1 MHHSFHATRFSS
13 TGTMSTQFIKLAAL
27 SELKISKLL
36 RVDHEPYSLLL
47 AYVDGNVYAVDNTCT
62 HEDASLAKG
71 SLHGDCVKCPLHGSR
86 FNLKTG
92 EALDEPAEEKL
103 NTYPVKIDG
112 NDILVQL

>member
-1 MHHSFHATRFSS
+1 MAT
-13 TGTMSTQFIKLAAL
+13 L
-27 SELKISKLL
+27 SELKTGKLL
-36 RVDHEPYSLLL
+36 RVDHESHCILL
-47 AYVDGNVYAVDNTCT
+47 AYVDGDVYAVDNTCT

-86 FNLKTG
+86 FSLKTG